1 VALEMISRDK
11 FMNIRATVA
20 GRAALAA
27 AQVASAPFEY
37 VSRRMAATA
46 FNRRFPSAR
55 VPSDQGYSLLPK
67 GTLPNTDRVID
78 ICRTLFAEKKAA
90 LDARVLS
97 PEEQAKEQK
106 KKAGFLRDLLEDADV
121 LANPELVDFALSDPL
136 LSMITGYLGVVPDLN
151 RVDIVYSKPRLT
163 PDQYIKSQ
171 LFHQDPE
178 GLRQMKV
185 FLYLFDVEEPNG
197 PFFFIPAA
205 ESERIVTTVRR
216 KRPPEKRDD
225 TRFKDSEVEPEGG
238 LAAAV
243 RVRGEAGTAVLVD
256 TSRCLHAG
264 SRVQPGHFRACL
276 FLQYCTSRE
285 GGQTFDARRFRSD
298 PVRWLALRRHAFAAS

>member
-1 VALEMISRDK
+1 
-11 FMNIRATVA
+11 MNVRASAA

-27 AQVASAPFEY
+27 AQVVSDPVEY
-37 VSRRMAATA
+37 LSRRHAAA
-46 FNRRFPSAR
+46 GYNRRFPSAR
-55 VPSDQGYSLLPK
+55 VPRAQGYALLPS
-67 GTLPNTDRVID
+67 GTLPGTDRVIA
-78 ICRTLFAEKKAA
+78 ICRELFAAKKAA
-90 LDARVLS
+90 LDARVLT

-121 LANPELVDFALSDPL
+121 LAHPELVDFALSDPL

-151 RVDIVYSKPRLT
+151 RVDIVYSKPRAN
-163 PDQYIKSQ
+163 PDQFIKSQ

-178 GLRQMKV
+178 GLQQMKV
-185 FLYLFDVEEPNG
+185 FLYLFDVEEPHG

-205 ESERIVTTVRR
+205 ESERVVSAVRR
-216 KRPPEKRDD
+216 QRPHDERDE
-225 TRFKDSEVEPEGG
+225 TRFTDVEVERVGG
-238 LAAAV
+238 LKNAV
-243 RVRGEAGTAVLVD
+243 RVKGPAGTAVLVD

-285 GGQTFDARRFRSD
+285 GGQTFDAHRFRRD
-298 PVRWLALRRHAFAAS
+298 PVRWMALRRHAFES